1 MVNHVYPF
9 SLRHRKEEICQ
20 ENHHGLEKDLEK
32 NLKNLKKNQ
41 LLQKKK
47 QLKKYE
53 LYKRGLDVSFKS
65 GGVASGMRRFNRGG
79 KV

>member
-1 MVNHVYPF
+1 MA
-9 SLRHRKEEICQ
+9 
-20 ENHHGLEKDLEK
+20 D
-32 NLKNLKKNQ
+32 KKTAIKKQPGGPINPT
-41 LLQKKK
+41 LAKKK